1 MLQDIASSI
10 IFFFSPILYFLFL
23 EKLLPW
29 VMFLFHWRI
38 FSNNLLRKVTL
49 YKIDSKYFKL
59 LLPSRFIDNLAGYK
73 IFYRSLQV
81 WLPYILVLRMVFL
94 VNICWLSDDLCVIY
108 FSSLSG
114 LFKFVS
120 LSHVFLNFHDD
131 VIDISVFTVLITLWA
146 FSS

>member
-10 IFFFSPILYFLFL
+10 IFFSPILYFLFL
-23 EKLLPW
+23 EYLLPW

-38 FSNNLLRKVTL
+38 FSNNVLRKATL
-49 YKIDSKYFKL
+49 YKIDFKYLKL
-59 LLPSRFIDNLAGYK
+59 CLSSCFIDNLAGYK

-81 WLPYILVLRMVFL
+81 WLPYVLVLRVVFL
-94 VNICWLSDDLCVIY
+94 VNICWLSDYLCMIY

-120 LSHVFLNFHDD
+120 LSHMFLNFHDD
-131 VIDISVFTVLITLWA
+131 VIDISAFTVLITLWA